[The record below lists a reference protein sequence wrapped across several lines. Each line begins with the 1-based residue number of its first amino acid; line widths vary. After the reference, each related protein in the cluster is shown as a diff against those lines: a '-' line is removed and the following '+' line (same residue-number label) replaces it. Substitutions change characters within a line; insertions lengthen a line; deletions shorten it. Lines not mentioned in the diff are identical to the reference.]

1 MRVGG
6 HLSVLKP
13 AAFEVL
19 GLAVGAVGVDGAF
32 GEVVGTA
39 AAWCEKGRVSGR
51 MGVGRGMRVGMEVGL
66 WG

>member
-32 GEVVGTA
+32 GEVVGA
-39 AAWCEKGRVSGR
+39 AAACCEEGRVSGR
-51 MGVGRGMRVGMEVGL
+51 MGVTVGVEVGY
-66 WG
+66 GFREE